1 MSALQGNH
9 IVWVALHGSSFYY
22 FSGDIKEFHDYKM
35 GKNAVG
41 DLCFKERNRRKE
53 ELACCGQL
61 MSVVYGWSSSVQ
73 ANGDNCGYA
82 PSQPLAGQ
90 KFKARTTEIGVLF
103 MRFILFSLKKKKN
116 RKQAA

>member
-1 MSALQGNH
+1 
-9 IVWVALHGSSFYY
+9 
-22 FSGDIKEFHDYKM
+22 
-35 GKNAVG
+35 
-41 DLCFKERNRRKE
+41 
-53 ELACCGQL
+53 
-61 MSVVYGWSSSVQ
+61 VQ